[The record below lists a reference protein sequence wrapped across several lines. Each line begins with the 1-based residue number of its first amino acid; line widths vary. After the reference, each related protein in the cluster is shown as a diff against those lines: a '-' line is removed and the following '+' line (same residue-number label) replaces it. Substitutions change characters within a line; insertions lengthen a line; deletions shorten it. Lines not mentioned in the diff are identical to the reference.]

1 MVKLLISKIDN
12 INVVQVDSSII
23 SIQHKK
29 AKSSKP
35 ASKEGNPLAD
45 EKGGS
50 NNTVDLGAG
59 EKKFKT
65 KIYSFDTNDTNALFE
80 ILYNKRNCVV
90 QDKFFGKIKAYVNG
104 LSVENSD
111 KHLGITIF
119 DIDISIQEIEK
130 KPVENVASKLNS
142 QIEFL
147 ELELYDNAIDFA
159 KEVDNIMED
168 NIFEKL
174 SKFIDEA
181 LQLVSDTLN
190 DLIGYISGP
199 LKTMSSIQ
207 NGINT
212 KLRLTDSLKIL
223 KEMPNDF
230 ANLLKD
236 LTNFKT
242 STKFPVLTPIAN
254 LENKSQIEREQEE
267 KNNSAKKLVNL
278 TVGISEL
285 KEILND
291 EFISKQALDKK
302 ISDCIE
308 RLGNTDIKQESL
320 TEIRYLTKAIAMQKD
335 TKNIKVIT
343 IKDYTPLTNIVYSLY
358 GNLEHLENIKKIN
371 NLSEYDEII
380 GTLKVYEDENSN

>member
-23 SIQHKK
+23 SIQHKR

-35 ASKEGNPLAD
+35 ASKQGNPLAD

-65 KIYSFDTNDTNALFE
+65 KIYSFDANDTNALFE
-80 ILYNKRNCVV
+80 ILYNKRSCVV

-111 KHLGITIF
+111 KHLGVTIF

-174 SKFIDEA
+174 SKFVDSA

-190 DLIGYISGP
+190 DLIGYISTP
-199 LKTMSSIQ
+199 LQTMSSIR
-207 NGINT
+207 NVINT
-212 KLRLTDSLKIL
+212 KLRLADSLKIL
-223 KEMPNDF
+223 KELPNGF

-242 STKFPVLTPIAN
+242 STSFPVLTPIAN

-267 KNNSAKKLVNL
+267 KNNSAKKLINL
-278 TVGISEL
+278 TVGIGEL
-285 KEILND
+285 KEILED
-291 EFISKQALDKK
+291 DFISKQALNKK

-308 RLGNTDIKQESL
+308 RLENTDISQERL
-320 TEIRYLTKAIAMQKD
+320 MEIKYLTKAIAMQKD

-343 IKDYTPLTNIVYSLY
+343 IRDYTPLTSIVYSLY

-371 NLSEYDEII
+371 NLSEYDGII

>member
-23 SIQHKK
+23 SIQHKR

-35 ASKEGNPLAD
+35 ASKQGNPLAD

-65 KIYSFDTNDTNALFE
+65 KIYSFNANDTNALFE
-80 ILYNKRNCVV
+80 ILYNKRSCVV

-111 KHLGITIF
+111 KHLGVTIF
-119 DIDISIQEIEK
+119 DIDISIQEVEK
-130 KPVENVASKLNS
+130 KPLENVASKLNS

-147 ELELYDNAIDFA
+147 ELELYDNAIEFA

-181 LQLVSDTLN
+181 LQLVSDALN
-190 DLIGYISGP
+190 DLMEYALMPFAIISN
-199 LKTMSSIQ
+199 IQ
-207 NGINT
+207 NKINT
-212 KLRLTDSLKIL
+212 AMRIVDTLKMI
-223 KEMPNDF
+223 KELPQDF
-230 ANLLKD
+230 GRLLKD
-236 LTNFKT
+236 LTNFRT
-242 STKFPVLTPIAN
+242 SVKFPVLTPIAN

-267 KNNSAKKLVNL
+267 KNNSAKKLINL
-278 TVGISEL
+278 TVGIGEL
-285 KEILND
+285 KEILED
-291 EFISKQALDKK
+291 DFISKQALNKK

-308 RLGNTDIKQESL
+308 RLENTDISQERL
-320 TEIRYLTKAIAMQKD
+320 MEIKYLTKAIAMQKD

-343 IKDYTPLTNIVYSLY
+343 IRDYTPLTSIVYSLY

-371 NLSEYDEII
+371 NLSEYDGII